1 MAFFLEEKM
10 PKKKITEGEGCFTT
24 SIYKDCRMKTGWQ
37 VKPIFQLNLHKKDLK
52 ILEAVQKTWG
62 VGKIYKHGQDS
73 FMYRVSS
80 LKNLRVITNHFDNYP
95 LITQKLADYLLFKQ
109 CIDLIQKKLHLTE
122 KGLLTLVGIKS
133 VLNWGLSEKFKETF
147 PNPLRDSP

>member
-1 MAFFLEEKM
+1 M
-10 PKKKITEGEGCFTT
+10 KK
-24 SIYKDCRMKTGWQ
+24 GWQ
-37 VKPIFQLNLHKKDLK
+37 VKPIFQLNLHKKKDLN
-52 ILEAVQKTWG
+52 ILEALQKTWG

-80 LKNLRVITNHFDNYP
+80 LKNLRVITTHFDHYP

-109 CIDLIQKKLHLTE
+109 SIYLIQEKLHLTE

-147 PNPLRDSP
+147 HSMIPVVRPKVDFSRNKRCFLINRVCWRGRIFYG

>member
-1 MAFFLEEKM
+1 
-10 PKKKITEGEGCFTT
+10 
-24 SIYKDCRMKTGWQ
+24 
-37 VKPIFQLNLHKKDLK
+37 
-52 ILEAVQKTWG
+52 
-62 VGKIYKHGQDS
+62 
-73 FMYRVSS
+73 MYRVSS

-109 CIDLIQKKLHLTE
+109 SIDLIQKKLHLTE

-147 PNPLRDSP
+147 PNMIPVVRQKVDISEIKDVY